1 MKKVKRVKIKFKVK
15 NIFILLLIIG
25 TISLFSYILLSKR
38 INNIYVIGNN
48 YLSEQDVLEIIDYDN
63 YLKYYQINTI
73 NLEKRLKTSLLI
85 KDVSVSKTLFSLT
98 IKIEEHRIL
107 WQQEYDGNLMLSS
120 GETIY
125 LDEKVLGIPNL
136 MNVIDEEYKMDF
148 VKELNKRLQ
157 FLIDVGLE

>member
-63 YLKYYQINTI
+63 YLKYYQI
-73 NLEKRLKTSLLI
+73 RLMKP
-85 KDVSVSKTLFSLT
+85 
-98 IKIEEHRIL
+98 
-107 WQQEYDGNLMLSS
+107 
-120 GETIY
+120 
-125 LDEKVLGIPNL
+125 EKVMEI
-136 MNVIDEEYKMDF
+136 
-148 VKELNKRLQ
+148 
-157 FLIDVGLE
+157 